1 MFAIIILFTADI
13 FSLLIY
19 RSTLHS
25 ALQPVATS
33 ACLSQSCSGYGM
45 RVTKFLHNVA
55 ITECKKTC
63 DSETCQVEGK
73 NQYHYHAHYHP
84 KLISYQHNTHGF
96 DRHDSSIHLYKPV
109 MSMLNLNG

>member
-13 FSLLIY
+13 YSLLIY

-55 ITECKKTC
+55 ITECKKLAIQKHVKWRERISIIITHITILN
-63 DSETCQVEGK
+63 SFHISTIPTV
-73 NQYHYHAHYHP
+73 
-84 KLISYQHNTHGF
+84 LIDMTA
-96 DRHDSSIHLYKPV
+96 LYICT
-109 MSMLNLNG
+109 NLSCRC